1 MNVSPLRGKHIV
13 DFLSHNYTVE
23 NHTPQCIPMLIL
35 MKNKLKI
42 ESMYSSE
49 IIVLQ
54 PIGNISIALVS
65 QIGYI
70 FEY

>member
-1 MNVSPLRGKHIV
+1 
-13 DFLSHNYTVE
+13 
-23 NHTPQCIPMLIL
+23 MLIL

-70 FEY
+70 FEYWIYIFVKEKYVK